1 MMRHWL
7 FKANSVRSA
16 EEDLS
21 RDPDLKNGAGTSTK
35 VAILAALF
43 HRELV
48 DQMAQDAIHTLVTLG
63 MDEKNI
69 KVVRVPGSLELP
81 IAAKWVTRAQNYDG
95 IIALGVVVRGET
107 PHFEYV
113 CQGAT
118 QGLVQVSL
126 ETNLPIM
133 FGVLTTDTLEQAV
146 ARIQGPVERKGIDVA
161 HGVAHMIY
169 LAGHHGP

>member
-1 MMRHWL
+1 M
-7 FKANSVRSA
+7 ANSVRSA
-16 EEDLS
+16 EEGLS
-21 RDPDLKNGAGTSTK
+21 QNPDFKNGVGTSTR

-48 DQMAQDAIHTLVTLG
+48 DQMTQDAIDTLVKLG
-63 MDEKNI
+63 MSEKNI
-69 KVVRVPGSLELP
+69 EVVRVPGSLELP
-81 IAAKWVTRAQNYDG
+81 IAAKWLARSQSYDG

-118 QGLVQVSL
+118 EGLVQVSL
-126 ETNLPIM
+126 ETSVPIM
-133 FGVLTTDTLEQAV
+133 FGVLTTDTLEQAI

-161 HGVAHMIY
+161 HGVAHMIS
-169 LAGHHGP
+169 LAALYGPA